1 MNDSLIAALAKQLA
15 LPEQVSI
22 YDINFAFGAV
32 TLVIKHLGADACEKS
47 ALIKI
52 LDTTQDIA
60 LWALNND
67 SEEAAAGLRD
77 GVFFA
82 ADLLENEQ
90 LPLAA

>member
-1 MNDSLIAALAKQLA
+1 MNESLIAALAKHLA
-15 LPEQVSI
+15 LPTEVSI

-32 TLVIKHLGADACEKS
+32 SLVIKHLGADVCEQT
-47 ALIKI
+47 ALSE
-52 LDTTQDIA
+52 LLNTTQDIA

-67 SEEAAAGLRD
+67 SSEAAAGLRD